1 MYTMP
6 EQLTTEKDDIE
17 LIPFWA
23 LALATAKHIRQDLE
37 REYQKNPSTYYNAA
51 RKSKF
56 YNNAF
61 SQRFSLS
68 TEDAYRKALGM
79 IEFCIT
85 KYDDDTLEEQFLLAD
100 ASVTMLFQ
108 KGYRKLYNMCRNIP
122 RNNIIDFDEL
132 VVQALNKN
140 SKYVSS
146 EDQVTGTIAAA
157 YFFVNYLVEEDQI
170 ENQESMDELILARQ
184 EYVQTLSDDNLFYQS
199 DQKDEIEH
207 YIKELPKCENFL
219 FSFLQNPDT
228 YHPYL
233 PFFEME
239 NLSWNSICEEMQFTQ
254 QDVKKIAISYALSRA
269 CKDMPS
275 QDLKSYAADVFFLL
289 VICKAYR
296 QAKDYYFT
304 HNQEQIQLQVDY
316 LQKTVKQ
323 LHTTLANERTLHKAE
338 IDRKNQQIAN
348 LSTEIEKLT
357 RRNQYLQEK
366 LQKSEEVEHNG
377 IHMPPDHS
385 LKNESKPYAEEADLE
400 ELDVTQMKELKKV
413 HGVIVGG
420 HPIWVKKVRAQLP
433 NWQFITDE
441 ESGVNRSL
449 SIRKADVVFFVTAH
463 LSHTLFDNMIAQA
476 QLLKIP
482 IEYLSR
488 TNIKLSFYDMYMF
501 VASLDIL
508 PRS

>member
-1 MYTMP
+1 MP

-157 YFFVNYLVEEDQI
+157 YFFVNYLVEDDQI

-184 EYVQTLSDDNLFYQS
+184 EYVQTLSDDNLFYQ
-199 DQKDEIEH
+199 
-207 YIKELPKCENFL
+207 
-219 FSFLQNPDT
+219 
-228 YHPYL
+228 
-233 PFFEME
+233 
-239 NLSWNSICEEMQFTQ
+239 
-254 QDVKKIAISYALSRA
+254 
-269 CKDMPS
+269 
-275 QDLKSYAADVFFLL
+275 
-289 VICKAYR
+289 
-296 QAKDYYFT
+296 
-304 HNQEQIQLQVDY
+304 
-316 LQKTVKQ
+316 
-323 LHTTLANERTLHKAE
+323 
-338 IDRKNQQIAN
+338 
-348 LSTEIEKLT
+348 
-357 RRNQYLQEK
+357 
-366 LQKSEEVEHNG
+366 
-377 IHMPPDHS
+377 
-385 LKNESKPYAEEADLE
+385 
-400 ELDVTQMKELKKV
+400 
-413 HGVIVGG
+413 
-420 HPIWVKKVRAQLP
+420 
-433 NWQFITDE
+433 
-441 ESGVNRSL
+441 
-449 SIRKADVVFFVTAH
+449 
-463 LSHTLFDNMIAQA
+463 
-476 QLLKIP
+476 
-482 IEYLSR
+482 
-488 TNIKLSFYDMYMF
+488 
-501 VASLDIL
+501 
-508 PRS
+508 

>member
-157 YFFVNYLVEEDQI
+157 YFFVNYLVEDDQI

-239 NLSWNSICEEMQFTQ
+239 NLSWNSI
-254 QDVKKIAISYALSRA
+254 VKKCSL
-269 CKDMPS
+269 
-275 QDLKSYAADVFFLL
+275 
-289 VICKAYR
+289 
-296 QAKDYYFT
+296 
-304 HNQEQIQLQVDY
+304 
-316 LQKTVKQ
+316 
-323 LHTTLANERTLHKAE
+323 
-338 IDRKNQQIAN
+338 
-348 LSTEIEKLT
+348 
-357 RRNQYLQEK
+357 RNR
-366 LQKSEEVEHNG
+366 
-377 IHMPPDHS
+377 M
-385 LKNESKPYAEEADLE
+385 
-400 ELDVTQMKELKKV
+400 LKKLLF
-413 HGVIVGG
+413 HMRFRG
-420 HPIWVKKVRAQLP
+420 HVKICP
-433 NWQFITDE
+433 
-441 ESGVNRSL
+441 
-449 SIRKADVVFFVTAH
+449 
-463 LSHTLFDNMIAQA
+463 
-476 QLLKIP
+476 LKI
-482 IEYLSR
+482 
-488 TNIKLSFYDMYMF
+488 
-501 VASLDIL
+501 
-508 PRS
+508 